1 MGERVPNVIS
11 KLPGHSGPTIRVG
24 LDTAKQLLRPRRM
37 QVTSNGRSPSV
48 TSCGSAALSLRTV
61 VTALV
66 IAPDQSTI
74 IVGATFW
81 HSSGG
86 ATFITRLRPN
96 DRAESLRRSG
106 RANRPT
112 IFSSWSFLSSAHSR
126 AFDQHYRSIGPCC
139 QANAGTRSAIFV
151 FAETGFLIRG

>member
-1 MGERVPNVIS
+1 MS
-11 KLPGHSGPTIRVG
+11 C
-24 LDTAKQLLRPRRM
+24 
-37 QVTSNGRSPSV
+37 PSFQDIQ
-48 TSCGSAALSLRTV
+48 GQRLSLKTV

-81 HSSGG
+81 YSSGG
-86 ATFITRLRPN
+86 ATFITRLRPTTERN
-96 DRAESLRRSG
+96 LCAQLVG
-106 RANRPT
+106 PARPT
-112 IFSSWSFLSSAHSR
+112 IFSSWSFLSSAHSQ

>member
-11 KLPGHSGPTIRVG
+11 KLPGHTGPTIRVG

-37 QVTSNGRSPSV
+37 QVTSNGRSRSI
-48 TSCGSAALSLRTV
+48 TACGSAALSLRTV

-81 HSSGG
+81 YSSGG
-86 ATFITRLRPN
+86 ATFITRLRPTTERN
-96 DRAESLRRSG
+96 LCAHLG
-106 RANRPT
+106 RASSPHN
-112 IFSSWSFLSSAHSR
+112 IFVVVLPIKRSFP
-126 AFDQHYRSIGPCC
+126 SI
-139 QANAGTRSAIFV
+139 RSALPINRSV
-151 FAETGFLIRG
+151 LPG

>member
-11 KLPGHSGPTIRVG
+11 KLPGHTGPTIRVG

-37 QVTSNGRSPSV
+37 QVTSNGRSPSI
-48 TSCGSAALSLRTV
+48 TSCGSAALSLKTV

-81 HSSGG
+81 YSSGG
-86 ATFITRLRPN
+86 ATFITRLRPTTERN
-96 DRAESLRRSG
+96 LCAQLVG
-106 RANRPT
+106 PARPT
-112 IFSSWSFLSSAHSR
+112 IFSSWSFLSSAHSQ